1 MPPIKIDIDDSLS
14 APSSL
19 PERAKELQRIYAE
32 RHLALSD
39 AMAVALSEL
48 EQKDIPATQPFWG
61 RGFVR
66 AGEIIGMV
74 REFGGSR
81 FWKDAVPV
89 FHDTVVAPIL
99 RHAMDK
105 CGAVVLPGFA
115 ALRNAT
121 AENHAFNDVIDHA
134 RLTEFVDLAMDDLD
148 VMGAGFWAE
157 VSVNL
162 YCAARHS
169 AETRTGRFG
178 RSRDA
183 AKLLPDIDPLAA
195 RLMLMTD
202 PELPPE
208 AEVTKRKLKPNAV
221 SHRKRS
227 GIHPKEGGV
236 AGIRVSSQLE
246 DFPDA
251 VGSELILPSELL
263 ANRLLHEG
271 LLVRHRPP
279 FQQPKRDI
287 LAVTLCDSRSLG
299 DGAFLLKAAWADASI
314 RLRFL
319 LNQLGVGNSDLLWAE
334 ATELGVNVAHIP
346 VQGLKKSLRNVDA
359 FLLSGAMRKKMF
371 FETQL
376 LPEFIN
382 QLPSAG
388 RRMEAIEDTQ
398 FTSLSA
404 LLADRS
410 LTSLRRGG
418 KRGPKKSD
426 PATSPADYAKVIVFV
441 LLPEGSEEA
450 LAALADWNAFE
461 RNFRQEAKLPFSS
474 GFTLQGVILPKDL
487 FVGAEFFVSPPDTHS
502 PMEPITLEEDE
513 DNLATT
519 NQWIGQVSWSFMR
532 SVLGA
537 INV

>member
-1 MPPIKIDIDDSLS
+1 MIDIDDSLS
-14 APSSL
+14 ASSSL

-39 AMAVALSEL
+39 AMAAALSEL
-48 EQKDIPATQPFWG
+48 EKKDLPAMQPFWG

-89 FHDTVVAPIL
+89 FHETVVAPIL

-115 ALRNAT
+115 AFGDAA
-121 AENHAFNDVIDHA
+121 AENQAFNGVKDHA
-134 RLTEFVDLAMDDLD
+134 RLTEFVDLALGDLD

-178 RSRDA
+178 HSRDA
-183 AKLLPDIDPLAA
+183 ANLLPDIDPLAA

-221 SHRKRS
+221 SPRQRS

-287 LAVTLCDSRSLG
+287 LAITMCDSRTLG

-319 LNQLGVGNSDLLWAE
+319 LNQLGLGNSDLLWAE
-334 ATELGVNVAHIP
+334 ATELGVNDAHMP
-346 VQGLKKSLRNVDA
+346 VEGLKKSLRNVDA
-359 FLLSGAMRKKMF
+359 FRLSGAMRNKMF

-388 RRMEAIEDTQ
+388 SRLEAIEDTQ
-398 FTSLSA
+398 LTSVYA
-404 LLADRS
+404 LLTDRS
-410 LTSLRRGG
+410 FSTLQRGG
-418 KRGPKKSD
+418 KRASKK
-426 PATSPADYAKVIVFV
+426 PNRATSQADYAKTIVFV

-450 LAALADWNAFE
+450 FAALSDWNAFE
-461 RNFRQEAKLPFSS
+461 RNFRQEAKLPLAS
-474 GFTLQGVILPKDL
+474 GFTLQGLILPKDL
-487 FVGAEFFVSPPDTHS
+487 FAGAELFVSPPNAYS
-502 PMEPITLEEDE
+502 PMEAIILEADE

-519 NQWIGQVSWSFMR
+519 NQWVGQVSWAFMR
-532 SVLGA
+532 SILGA